1 MGVAHDEVPVRKTHH
16 PALAALDDGVCCQ
29 HSRALV
35 GDVMIDDLELSGFEL
50 TDCTLWTVGCLI
62 VGAVFFL
69 GLPWNVLLLAAPCL
83 VVGLIGALS

>member
-1 MGVAHDEVPVRKTHH
+1 
-16 PALAALDDGVCCQ
+16 
-29 HSRALV
+29 
-35 GDVMIDDLELSGFEL
+35 MIDDLELSGFEL
-50 TDCTLWTVGCLI
+50 TDCTLWTVGCLV